1 MKVDDLRF
9 SNHLILRLKE
19 RNLKTDWI
27 IDVVQHPDEEIN
39 ITEDE
44 THFYKKMTE
53 SQDKWLKVVVNKKNK
68 IIVTAY
74 FDRNKKGNII

>member
-1 MKVDDLRF
+1 MKIDDLRF
-9 SNHLILRLKE
+9 SNHLILRIKE

-39 ITEDE
+39 ITEDD
-44 THFYKKMTE
+44 THFYKIMTE

-74 FDRNKKGNII
+74 FDRNKKGNTI

>member
-9 SNHLILRLKE
+9 SNHLILRIKE

-44 THFYKKMTE
+44 THFYK
-53 SQDKWLKVVVNKKNK
+53 
-68 IIVTAY
+68 
-74 FDRNKKGNII
+74 